1 MAGAA
6 PAKPL
11 SRAELSQGLGA
22 ELEFEH
28 QAPDHPRLGP
38 VPALRARL
46 LSEADL
52 LLSEEF
58 YLRRQGL
65 RQRFSEARSWL
76 LLVLRGRLALDLGD
90 RSNPQLLCANGANV
104 CLTRATLQEFT
115 LLTAPV
121 QLVRLALPPSLGWAP
136 AEWHGCQPLPLLQP
150 MLQLIEQAQLEHGDE
165 ATRTRLVQ
173 ALQGYCT
180 STLEAQ
186 GIRLAATSDDPL
198 QTLTD
203 WLKPRLNQQLS
214 ASDLA
219 AAACLSSRRLQE
231 LCQERLTLTP
241 MGLLRQLRLEAL
253 HSELLDPIHH
263 HQGLSALYKRWRLS
277 DGPTTGKAFKVRY
290 GVTPAALRKTI
301 TKQLSNPDAAG
312 VRETGL
318 L

>member
-1 MAGAA
+1 MPGAEVAGAA

-11 SRAELSQGLGA
+11 SRAELSQRLGA

-90 RSNPQLLCANGANV
+90 RSNPLLLCANGANL

-121 QLVRLALPPSLGWAP
+121 QLVRLALPPGLGWAP

-150 MLQLIEQAQLEHGDE
+150 MLQLLEQAQLERGDE

-180 STLEAQ
+180 GTLEAQ
-186 GIRLAATSDDPL
+186 GIRLAANSDDPL

-203 WLKPRLNQQLS
+203 WLKPRLDQQLS
-214 ASDLA
+214 AADLA

-231 LCQERLTLTP
+231 LCQQRLTLTP
-241 MGLLRQLRLEAL
+241 MELLRQLRLEAL
-253 HSELLDPIHH
+253 HRELLDPCHH
-263 HQGLSALYKRWRLS
+263 HLGIRALYKRWQLS
-277 DGPTTGKAFKVRY
+277 DSPSTGRAFKVRY
-290 GVTPAALRKTI
+290 GTTPAALRR
-301 TKQLSNPDAAG
+301 QLSP
-312 VRETGL
+312 
-318 L
+318 

>member
-1 MAGAA
+1 
-6 PAKPL
+6 
-11 SRAELSQGLGA
+11 
-22 ELEFEH
+22 
-28 QAPDHPRLGP
+28 
-38 VPALRARL
+38 L

-90 RSNPQLLCANGANV
+90 RSNPQLLCANGANL

-301 TKQLSNPDAAG
+301 TKQLSNPDSAG